1 MQNRLKSWSL
11 WVSVFALIAFVSKT
25 YVGYEIPQFDQF
37 VNLVLVVASG
47 FGIINNPTDPDK
59 L

>member
-37 VNLVLVVASG
+37 VKVLVVASG